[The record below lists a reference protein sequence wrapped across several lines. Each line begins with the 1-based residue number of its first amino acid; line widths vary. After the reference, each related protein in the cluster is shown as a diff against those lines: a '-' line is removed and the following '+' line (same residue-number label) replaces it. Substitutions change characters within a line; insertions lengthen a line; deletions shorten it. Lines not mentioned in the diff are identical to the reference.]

1 MSSLMFTETAEAPQ
15 AAARLIAANDAACR
29 DLAERLR
36 ASPPRFA
43 VTCARGSSDSVATY
57 AKYLLEIQLGLVVAS
72 VGPSVS
78 SIYDAK
84 PRMDGALFIA
94 VSQSGRSPDLIKLTD
109 TARAAGALTIAFV
122 NDSASPLSQKSE
134 VVLPLHAG
142 PERSTAAT
150 KSYIASL
157 VAFLQLLAHWSGDQ
171 EISHAVARLPDDLEA
186 ARRRDWTAAL
196 PLLAKTSNLY
206 VTGRGPG
213 YAAALEAALKLKET
227 CGIHAEA
234 VSAAELIHGPLAL
247 VGPDFPV
254 VLFAQRD
261 AALASLSELA
271 GSLTERAVPVIAA
284 GPGSWGRALALPD
297 ATDLHP
303 FAQPI
308 CQVLSFYTVAEALS
322 RARGLDPDRPPHLQK
337 VTETR

>member
-1 MSSLMFTETAEAPQ
+1 MTSLMFTEIAEAPQ
-15 AAARLIAANDAACR
+15 AVARMIAANDAACR
-29 DLAERLR
+29 RLAERLR

-72 VGPSVS
+72 VGPSVA
-78 SIYDAK
+78 SIYDARLK
-84 PRMDGALFIA
+84 MDGALFVA
-94 VSQSGRSPDLIKLTD
+94 VSQSGRSPDLLKLAEA
-109 TARAAGALTIAFV
+109 ARAAGALTVAFV
-122 NDSASPLSQKSE
+122 NDSASPLAEKSE
-134 VVLPLHAG
+134 IVIPLNVG
-142 PERSTAAT
+142 PERSVAAT

-157 VAFLQLLAHWSGDQ
+157 AAFLQLLAHWSGDAD
-171 EISHAVARLPDDLEA
+171 IRRAVERLPADLEA
-186 ARRRDWTAAL
+186 ARSRDWTSAL
-196 PLLAKTSNLY
+196 PLLAKASNLY

-234 VSAAELIHGPLAL
+234 MSAAELIHGPLAL

-254 VLFAQRD
+254 ILFAQRD
-261 AALASLSELA
+261 AALASLSDLA
-271 GSLTERAVPVIAA
+271 ANLTGRGVPVIAA
-284 GPGSWGRALALPD
+284 GPGSWGSALALPD
-297 ATDLHP
+297 AADLHP

-322 RARGLDPDRPPHLQK
+322 RLRGLDPDRPPHLRK
-337 VTETR
+337 ITETR